1 MESEEELKRKIQRLQ
16 MIGWTIEDIQRFTKL
31 KPSVIRKLSNPI
43 FNED

>member
-1 MESEEELKRKIQRLQ
+1 MESEEELKKKIQRLQ

-31 KPSVIRKLSNPI
+31 KPSVKLSNPI